1 MNHEDIFVILESF
14 IFHSFEGI
22 HWNIFCWDRELCP
35 PSLMV
40 SVISHKKSVW
50 FYFKHVY
57 CPVLLNFVSLQGF
70 LVKQIF
76 ICYICVTVAFCPSS
90 FFPRIGGQQPV
101 HERSTPTFHT
111 YLPIHRLSS
120 FSVPRGSVFINSPW
134 ILARVGQIQHWL
146 AVLFLMSQLTVLPN
160 QYFHKITCNL
170 PCYLPLA
177 IHSPLFNKT
186 YGNVFFPW
194 LHAWNSLK
202 GNVRIVNELLL
213 LEIKKNQAKQEFVNT
228 WMWLGT
234 AMHVFPDTPSLPECS
249 WVIQLLLSCL

>member
-1 MNHEDIFVILESF
+1 MNHEGSFVILESF

-22 HWNIFCWDRELCP
+22 HWNIFCWDHKLCP

-50 FYFKHVY
+50 FYFKHMY

-70 LVKQIF
+70 LVKGSH

-120 FSVPRGSVFINSPW
+120 FSVPHGSVFINSPW

-146 AVLFLMSQLTVLPN
+146 AVLFPDESVDCTSQSVFSQDHLQSSLLFT
-160 QYFHKITCNL
+160 TCYSFSVVQQNIWQ
-170 PCYLPLA
+170 C
-177 IHSPLFNKT
+177 
-186 YGNVFFPW
+186 FFP
-194 LHAWNSLK
+194 LDC
-202 GNVRIVNELLL
+202 
-213 LEIKKNQAKQEFVNT
+213 
-228 WMWLGT
+228 M
-234 AMHVFPDTPSLPECS
+234 PET
-249 WVIQLLLSCL
+249 L